1 MLTAPAITAVDTN
14 VLLDLFQSDERFAAQ
29 SMDWLRTARQN
40 GEVIICDIV
49 YAELACNFANRN
61 ELDAALRELDAI
73 VSPINAGIAYLAG
86 RRWAEYR
93 RRGGRRGGPR
103 SRRILPDFLIGAHAA
118 LSAQTFLTRDN
129 GFFTAYFPELGG

>member
-29 SMDWLRTARQN
+29 SLDWLRTARQN
-40 GEVIICDIV
+40 GEVIVCDIV
-49 YAELACNFANRN
+49 YAELAGNFRNRN
-61 ELDAALRELDAI
+61 ELDAALRELGAA

-93 RRGGRRGGPR
+93 RRGGPR

-118 LSAQTFLTRDN
+118 LSARTFLTRDN